1 MSFSQSFARGF
12 GIVTDEKQRKRDNAW
27 RDEQQAR
34 TRLGW
39 QREDEARAAQDQLG
53 ADIQMGGKLVQE
65 PGYEDATGGLE
76 TAAPGKRVA
85 LKRSEVAGRVG
96 AIALKKGDMQGFLSA
111 EQQRAQHQEDE
122 LIADAMNADP
132 DPALAK
138 YINSNH
144 KSLTIGEPDKQGFR
158 PMSIVKADGTAL
170 FHNLSAGE
178 QKKLAA
184 ANALMQTNPTRAM
197 QMMAEVNK
205 DLALVVAQENQL
217 QMGAGKENNDS
228 AFQRGSLANDAART
242 AEMGRHNR
250 ASEGIAGAAA
260 QRDRMGQPIPMVGPD
275 GQPRWVIPTMGPKGM
290 QLQPVEAPPGYRMPR
305 QVDPAQRRA
314 LAMEMVGTPTGRL
327 GPDGKPEVYTAEL
340 AYAAAGRMMGGDDS
354 GGPGSLNP
362 ANDAAAILKAQKVGG
377 PNAQALQRQE
387 EIDGSY
393 TAPPKKIPSGRG
405 PKTWMDVVPG
415 LRR

>member
-1 MSFSQSFARGF
+1 MGLAEGFASGF
-12 GIVTDEKQRKRDNAW
+12 GLMTDAKQRKRDNAW

-53 ADIQMGGKLVQE
+53 ADIQMGGKLQQE

-76 TAAPGKRVA
+76 TAVPGKRVA
-85 LKRSEVAGRVG
+85 LKRSEIAGRVG

-111 EQQRAQHQEDE
+111 EQQRALHQEDE
-122 LIADAMNADP
+122 LIADAMKAEP
-132 DPALAK
+132 DPELAK

-184 ANALMQTNPTRAM
+184 ANALMQTNPTRAL

-205 DLALVVAQENQL
+205 DLALVVAQDNHLNVQAA
-217 QMGAGKENNDS
+217 QQDNTMAYH
-228 AFQRGSLANDAART
+228 RGSLANQHEQNLAQ
-242 AEMGRHNR
+242 MQHYR
-250 ASEGIAGAAA
+250 AMEAHAGAAA
-260 QRDRMGQPIPMVGPD
+260 QRDKMGQPISMIGPD
-275 GQPRWVIPTMGPKGM
+275 GQPRTVIPVLGRDGSMKYQDVPFP
-290 QLQPVEAPPGYRMPR
+290 QGYRMPK
-305 QVDPAQRRA
+305 QVDPAQHRA
-314 LAMEMVGTPTGRL
+314 LAMEMVGTPTGTL
-327 GPDGKPEVYTAEL
+327 GPDGKPQIYTAET
-340 AYAAAGRMMGGDDS
+340 AYAAAGRMLYGQDAAGG
-354 GGPGSLNP
+354 GVNP

-377 PNAQALQRQE
+377 PNAQAAQRQE